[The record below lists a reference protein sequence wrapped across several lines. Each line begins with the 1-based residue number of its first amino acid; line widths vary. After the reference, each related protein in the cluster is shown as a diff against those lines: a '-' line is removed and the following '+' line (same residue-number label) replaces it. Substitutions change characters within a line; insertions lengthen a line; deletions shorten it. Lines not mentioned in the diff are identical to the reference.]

1 MIVRPQLSVL
11 RQRMAEPR
19 RYIQV
24 LAGPRQVGKTTLIN
38 QLVAQMTV
46 PVSSVTAD
54 VVIFDDAEWIA
65 DQWTTVRKTMK
76 LANQTEH
83 VLIIDEIQRLNN
95 WSEVVKREWDED
107 TRTQCNIKVVLLGS
121 SRLLIQDGLNESL
134 AGRFELIHIPH
145 WSYGEMQE
153 AFGFTLEQYVYFGG
167 YPGAAPL
174 ISDEKRWRN
183 YMRRSIISPSIEK
196 DVLMTKK
203 ILKPELMRRLFELGA
218 SYSAEIV
225 SLNKILGQ
233 LQDAG
238 NTATMANYLT
248 VLDQAD
254 LLGGLQLYSPDKLR
268 RYRSIPKFQVY
279 NTALQSASQTNG
291 FKTVYVDSKKWGR
304 WVESAVGTHLV
315 NGMDDGEYEVFYW
328 RDGKD
333 EMDFVLVRGEEVLG
347 LEVKSGRRT
356 AGAGL
361 ASFKSHFPKAKTLV
375 IGTGGLSLELFF
387 STKPELLFW

>member
-1 MIVRPQLSVL
+1 MIARPQLSIL
-11 RQRMAEPR
+11 QQRLAEPR

-38 QLVAQMTV
+38 QLVARMTV
-46 PVSSVTAD
+46 PVSSITAD
-54 VVIFDDAEWIA
+54 AVAIDDMKWIA
-65 DQWTTVRKTMK
+65 DQWDTVRKTMK
-76 LANQTEH
+76 LTNQTEM
-83 VLIIDEIQRLNN
+83 VLIIDEIQRIDN
-95 WSEVVKREWDED
+95 WSEMVKREWDED

-134 AGRFELIHIPH
+134 AGRFELIHMSH
-145 WSYGEMQE
+145 WSYAEMRE
-153 AFGFTLEQYVYFGG
+153 AFGFTLEQYIYFGG
-167 YPGAAPL
+167 YPGAASL

-248 VLDQAD
+248 VLEQAD

-279 NTALQSASQTNG
+279 NTALQSACQTNG
-291 FKTVYVDSKKWGR
+291 FKAVYLDSKKWGR

-315 NGMDDGEYEVFYW
+315 NGTDDGEYKVFYW
-328 RDGKD
+328 RDGDD
-333 EMDFVLVRGEEVLG
+333 ETDFVLVWGEEVLG

-356 AGAGL
+356 AGTGL
-361 ASFKSHFPKAKTLV
+361 KSFKTHFPKAKTLV

-387 STKPELLFW
+387 NTKPEMLF

>member
-1 MIVRPQLSVL
+1 MIVRPQLSIL
-11 RQRMAEPR
+11 QQRMAEPR

-24 LAGPRQVGKTTLIN
+24 LAGPRQVGKTTIIN
-38 QLVAQMTV
+38 QLVAQLTV
-46 PVSSVTAD
+46 PVSSITAD
-54 VVIFDDAEWIA
+54 VVVSDDAEWIA
-65 DQWTTVRKTMK
+65 DQWNTVRKTMD

-134 AGRFELIHIPH
+134 AGRFELIHVPH
-145 WSYGEMQE
+145 WSYGEMHE

-167 YPGAAPL
+167 YPGAASL
-174 ISDEKRWRN
+174 ISDEKRWRS

-279 NTALQSASQTNG
+279 NTALQSASQTNS
-291 FKTVYVDSKKWGR
+291 FKAVYVDSRKWGR

-328 RDGKD
+328 RDGND
-333 EMDFVLVRGEEVLG
+333 EMDFVLVRGEEALG

-356 AGAGL
+356 AGVGL
-361 ASFKSHFPKAKTLV
+361 SSFKNHFPKAKTLV

-387 STKPELLFW
+387 STKPELLF